1 MMQFPD
7 LTQDSMTA
15 ELNYR
20 RERLM
25 DARYPGQPHVR
36 RARLRR
42 SRARA
47 AA

>member
-25 DARYPGQPHVR
+25 DARYPGQPRVR